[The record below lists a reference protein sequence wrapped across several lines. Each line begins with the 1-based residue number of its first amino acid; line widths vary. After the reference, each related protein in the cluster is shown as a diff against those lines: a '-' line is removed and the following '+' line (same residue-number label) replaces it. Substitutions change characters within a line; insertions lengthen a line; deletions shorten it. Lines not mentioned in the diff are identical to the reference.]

1 MNANGPSYSQTSS
14 SVLTHSHHKS
24 QGKEGRDFFSS
35 GYNFHETIKV
45 DTLLSITKNKKIEKI
60 SQVSLSNLA

>member
-35 GYNFHETIKV
+35 GYNFHETIEV
-45 DTLLSITKNKKIEKI
+45 DTLLSITKNKKIEKYHKFH
-60 SQVSLSNLA
+60 LAI

>member
-1 MNANGPSYSQTSS
+1 MLMGQ
-14 SVLTHSHHKS
+14 VTHKQAPQCSPTPHHKS
-24 QGKEGRDFFSS
+24 QGKEGLDFFSS

-60 SQVSLSNLA
+60 SQVSLSSLA